1 MGMKK
6 ISKEI
11 LRICKSKKN
20 PYKESKDKL
29 VNYFHQLQKIEFENE
44 EELTVLIS
52 LHRELST
59 IKNRKASFLE
69 EEIARLIL
77 VNLPFRIN
85 MMDTD
90 IPVDTIEKLK
100 ENYDSSHRTGL
111 KMSSKLLKYGKEVVA
126 SKDDRSKRYKK
137 RVKEIIRMLN
147 ELQRFYK
154 IKGIK
159 KVFESKIEDKDKDLQ
174 FFALYG
180 LEVYF
185 AFSDDDDLTEE
196 ESQRLER
203 IINMTKNRDTA
214 STCCQILINA
224 GKISQFGAISR
235 IDEWKDKNWS

>member
-1 MGMKK
+1 MTVEK

-11 LRICKSKKN
+11 LRICKSKNKS
-20 PYKESKDKL
+20 YKENKDKL
-29 VNYFHQLQKIEFENE
+29 VNYFNQLRYIEFENE
-44 EELTVLIS
+44 EELAVLIS

-77 VNLPFRIN
+77 VNLPIRIR
-85 MMDTD
+85 MADED
-90 IPVDTIEKLK
+90 IPEDKIEELK
-100 ENYDSSHRTGL
+100 ENYESSQRIDL
-111 KMSSKLLKYGKEVVA
+111 RMSSRLLKYGKEVIA
-126 SKDDRSKRYKK
+126 SKDDKSKRYKK

-159 KVFESKIEDKDKDLQ
+159 KVFESKIEDKYKDLQ

-185 AFSDDDDLTEE
+185 AFSGDDNLTEE
-196 ESQRLER
+196 ISQELER
-203 IINMTKNRDTA
+203 IINVTKDRDIAT
-214 STCCQILINA
+214 TCCQILINA
-224 GKISQFGAISR
+224 GKISQFGAVCR
-235 IDEWKDKNWS
+235 IDEWKDRNWD